1 MHAADRVSTRHPV
14 SDRLIDLL
22 GDLASLDAP
31 DEAATAAPQLLERL
45 AEDGGAAACQLDT
58 ALTHADDLQ
67 APAFQTVASVGYSP
81 EVSSHLRAELA
92 PSPHGRRVLAATG
105 GLRIDEDDPFH
116 FRGSDHYR
124 EVLHPA
130 GYDDGIS
137 IALRDPGAR
146 LVGLLHLSARSTRDF
161 APELVG
167 ALAPLGR
174 AFARLTTVATCSSP
188 DVTLP
193 PEYAAVRLDA
203 AGRATPVV
211 GRAPLHAALD
221 TELLG
226 IVRSIL
232 GSGTRFATFLHQQAG
247 RLVEV
252 RVHCPSGRA
261 ATHQPCTVATRPAAS
276 TLGLTLRQLEVLTAV
291 ATGAGNREIADE
303 LCLTQRTVA
312 AHVEAIL
319 ARLDTPSR
327 AGAAAKA
334 TAAGVLLPSA
344 DPESVR
350 SLARV
355 LGRPVT

>member
-1 MHAADRVSTRHPV
+1 MDAPAGANAPHPV

-22 GDLASLDAP
+22 GDLAALATP
-31 DEAATAAPQLLERL
+31 DEATTAAPHLLERL
-45 AEDGGAAACQLDT
+45 ADDLGAAACQLDT
-58 ALTHADDLQ
+58 AVTDADDPQ
-67 APAFQTVASVGYSP
+67 APSFQTVASVGYSP
-81 EVSSHLRAELA
+81 EVSQHLCAELA
-92 PSPHGRRVLAATG
+92 PSPHGRRVLAATA
-105 GLRIDEDDPFH
+105 GLRIDEDDPYD
-116 FRGSDHYR
+116 FRRSSHYLD
-124 EVLHPA
+124 VLHPA

-137 IALRDPGAR
+137 LALRDSGAH

-161 APELVG
+161 APELTG
-167 ALAPLGR
+167 ALPPLGR
-174 AFARLTTVATCSSP
+174 AFARLTTVATCSTP

-193 PEYAAVRLDA
+193 REYAVVRLDA

-211 GRAPLHAALD
+211 GRAALHATLD
-221 TELLG
+221 ADLLG
-226 IVRSIL
+226 IIRSIL
-232 GSGTRFATFLHQQAG
+232 GTGTRFATFLHQQHG
-247 RLVEV
+247 RLIEV

-261 ATHQPCTVATRPAAS
+261 AMRQPCTVATRPAAS

-319 ARLDTPSR
+319 ARLDSPSR

-344 DPESVR
+344 DPASVR

-355 LGRPVT
+355 LQQPIA